1 MVGACVRGRNHM
13 VRQEARDSKVRFI
26 LSLKIHSHVN
36 SCHMETPS
44 LNTSINPFL
53 GRGLSDLDIFQ

>member
-1 MVGACVRGRNHM
+1 M